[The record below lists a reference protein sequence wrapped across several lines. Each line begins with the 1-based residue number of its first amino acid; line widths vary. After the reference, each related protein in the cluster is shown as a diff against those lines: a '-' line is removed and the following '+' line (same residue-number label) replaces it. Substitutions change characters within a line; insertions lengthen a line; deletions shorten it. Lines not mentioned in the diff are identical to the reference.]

1 MADAL
6 HFSSPAVMWLNGGDL
21 LSVCSVQTLGTER
34 GPAPCSSGIPR
45 PCGETVNTD
54 GKCCIFLV
62 GIDLV
67 GRMLS
72 LASTHAQGPEFIP
85 LHCINWVWWY
95 MPAGKE
101 SLGGKSGES
110 ILMFT

>member
-1 MADAL
+1 MANSL
-6 HFSSPAVMWLNGGDL
+6 HFSSLAVMWLNGGDL
-21 LSVCSVQTLGTER
+21 SICSVQTLGTER
-34 GPAPCSSGIPR
+34 GPAPCSSGHSQTLR
-45 PCGETVNTD
+45 ETVNTD
-54 GKCCIFLV
+54 CKCCVFLL

-72 LASTHAQGPEFIP
+72 LAWTRAQGPEFNP
-85 LHCINWVWWY
+85 LHCINWVWGY

-101 SLGGKSGES
+101 SLGGQSGES